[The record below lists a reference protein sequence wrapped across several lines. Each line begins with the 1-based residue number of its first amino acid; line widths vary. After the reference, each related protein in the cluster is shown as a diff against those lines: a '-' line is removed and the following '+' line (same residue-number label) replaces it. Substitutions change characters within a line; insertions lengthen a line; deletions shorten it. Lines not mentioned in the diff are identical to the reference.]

1 MKKII
6 LFWSD
11 LLLSVEAIFYSEILH
26 FQESIGWKGKILYYV
41 YYFDT
46 LSKSFFI
53 NEIWFSQITFLD
65 LRRT

>member
-41 YYFDT
+41 QNRS
-46 LSKSFFI
+46 L
-53 NEIWFSQITFLD
+53 
-65 LRRT
+65 